1 MAKKWVKIKLNW
13 NKLAILQCFNQ
24 RWKSIFCGGDRVTK
38 TLVKKVKMADYQ
50 RDEDVFTLF
59 KELDEKITSNKYT
72 LMKISKNINA

>member
-1 MAKKWVKIKLNW
+1 M
-13 NKLAILQCFNQ
+13 
-24 RWKSIFCGGDRVTK
+24 
-38 TLVKKVKMADYQ
+38 KKVKMPDYQ